1 MYNQKYCENRPILTS
16 PQERLDE
23 TVKQL
28 REELTAQRGEAR
40 ELLKLYEKE
49 QRASNEAEQQAK
61 DLLVK
66 LSQQKWAH
74 QQLELQVS

>member
-1 MYNQKYCENRPILTS
+1 M
-16 PQERLDE
+16 
-23 TVKQL
+23 KQL
-28 REELTAQRGEAR
+28 REELAGQRGEAR

-49 QRASNEAEQQAK
+49 QRAFNEAEQQAK